1 MNCLVLQTS
10 EGKHLGFILCH
21 FNDGAKMGD
30 CVFSIIPTDPSLFD
44 DETTHLL
51 FTRKNIGESTIQ
63 IDADPPRI
71 LRVRSPGLPVMVI
84 SLDENGLG
92 EWGKRRLRVSKGEV
106 RCDSKAHQEAVVEVL
121 VGDGGRITVE

>member
-92 EWGKRRLRVSKGEV
+92 EWGEETTAGVQGRG
-106 RCDSKAHQEAVVEVL
+106 KAL
-121 VGDGGRITVE
+121 IPKPTKKPWWKFW